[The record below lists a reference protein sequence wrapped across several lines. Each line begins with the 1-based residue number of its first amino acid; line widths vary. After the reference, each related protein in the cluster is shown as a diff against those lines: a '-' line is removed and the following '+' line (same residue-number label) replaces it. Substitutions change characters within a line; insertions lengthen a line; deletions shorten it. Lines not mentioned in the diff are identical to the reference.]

1 MTQYR
6 DYSTTQWEQ
15 LAMSEEQLI
24 SFTVY
29 LEPFHPWNGI
39 SRQTITCKWL
49 YGFANG
55 ESPLGTGL
63 VPPTTG
69 VTTCVTVG
77 LRPPWVLSSCFWG
90 LVSSV
95 NGSTSHGQSWCEVDV
110 REKNRKKCFCDREIV
125 MENTIQYW
133 KPATCFGTTNN
144 SGRNGSITDDPW
156 PLPSSIHGYQTN
168 LSR

>member
-1 MTQYR
+1 
-6 DYSTTQWEQ
+6 
-15 LAMSEEQLI
+15 MSEEQLI

-77 LRPPWVLSSCFWG
+77 LRPP
-90 LVSSV
+90 
-95 NGSTSHGQSWCEVDV
+95 
-110 REKNRKKCFCDREIV
+110 
-125 MENTIQYW
+125 
-133 KPATCFGTTNN
+133 
-144 SGRNGSITDDPW
+144 
-156 PLPSSIHGYQTN
+156 
-168 LSR
+168 